1 MGALGFNEIL
11 LILIISFLIF
21 GPEKLPKI
29 LKNLGNI
36 LRKIFDIKDDLQN
49 SLYDI
54 KDSVDLDNIKLTDNI
69 NKKNKIKKI
78 DKINLKKKKK

>member
-1 MGALGFNEIL
+1 MGGLGFNEIL